1 MANSYV
7 NSAFQDDKA
16 LWLAFQGGSM
26 VAFERLYNLHFDLL
40 AKYGRRL
47 TTDSQLLE
55 DAIQDLFV
63 DLWRRREHLSQI
75 ESLKFYLFRA
85 LRHQLIRNTRHDV
98 FDKAEDID
106 DFLDLLVTLSTEHQA
121 IEQETTTFQTQ
132 SVRRAIAQLSNRQ
145 KEAIHLRFYQ
155 GLSLDEITAIM
166 VLNKQSVSNLLFR
179 AYAILRTSI
188 KTLPLLVWGFLQH
201 EL

>member
-1 MANSYV
+1 MI
-7 NSAFQDDKA
+7 
-16 LWLAFQGGSM
+16 
-26 VAFERLYNLHFDLL
+26 AFEQLYNLYFNLL
-40 AKYGRRL
+40 AKYGRKL
-47 TTDSQLLE
+47 TADSQLLE

-85 LRHQLIRNTRHDV
+85 LRNQLIRNARHDV

-106 DFLDLLVTLSTEHQA
+106 DFLDLLVTLSSEHQA
-121 IEQETTTFQTQ
+121 IEQETAMFQRH
-132 SVRRAIAQLSNRQ
+132 SVQQAVAQLSNRQ

-155 GLSLDEITAIM
+155 GLSLDEITSIM
-166 VLNKQSVSNLLFR
+166 ALNKQSVSNLLFR

-188 KTLPLLVWGFLQH
+188 KALPLLVWGFLQH